1 MPVVSAARKISAQIA
16 PRALRV
22 LVVDDDRDTVETL
35 TVLLADEGHEVRALH
50 SGRDVVHVVREYNP
64 DAVLLDIA
72 MPDMSGWEVARA
84 LREELGRRTAII
96 GISGEYTHSVDRILS
111 EAVGFDHYLIKP
123 YDPNELLQLL
133 AKLSLPK

>member
-1 MPVVSAARKISAQIA
+1 MTAARKIPPQSA

-22 LVVDDDRDTVETL
+22 LVVDDDRDAVQTL
-35 TVLLADEGHEVRALH
+35 ALLLGDEGHEVRALH
-50 SGRDVVHVVREYNP
+50 AGKEVVRVVREFNP

-72 MPDMSGWEVARA
+72 MPDLSGWEVGRA
-84 LREELGRRTAII
+84 IREELGRRPVII

-111 EAVGFDHYLIKP
+111 EAVGFDHYLVKP

-133 AKLSLPK
+133 ATLSLS

>member
-1 MPVVSAARKISAQIA
+1 
-16 PRALRV
+16 
-22 LVVDDDRDTVETL
+22 
-35 TVLLADEGHEVRALH
+35 
-50 SGRDVVHVVREYNP
+50 VVRMVREFNP

>member
-1 MPVVSAARKISAQIA
+1 MSAARKISPQIT

-22 LVVDDDRDTVETL
+22 LVVDDDRDTVDTL
-35 TVLLADEGHEVRALH
+35 TVLLADEGHEVRSLH
-50 SGRDVVHVVREYNP
+50 SGRDVVRVVREFNP

-72 MPDMSGWEVARA
+72 MPDVSGWEVGRA

-111 EAVGFDHYLIKP
+111 EAVGFDHYLVKP

>member
-1 MPVVSAARKISAQIA
+1 MPAARKISPQIA

-22 LVVDDDRDTVETL
+22 LVVDDDRDTVQTL

-50 SGRDVVHVVREYNP
+50 SGKEVVRVVREFNP

-72 MPDMSGWEVARA
+72 MPELSGWEVGRKI
-84 LREELGRRTAII
+84 REELGRRTAII
-96 GISGEYTHSVDRILS
+96 GISGEYKHSVDRILS
-111 EAVGFDHYLIKP
+111 EAIGFDHYLVKP

-133 AKLSLPK
+133 ATLSLPK